1 MYKIA
6 ASRSCVL
13 SSMDVI
19 RGAPLLYHNDTYV
32 THDMCLASCGGGGG
46 VCLTCV
52 APLDRVTLHL

>member
-46 VCLTCV
+46 GVFDMRS
-52 APLDRVTLHL
+52 AA